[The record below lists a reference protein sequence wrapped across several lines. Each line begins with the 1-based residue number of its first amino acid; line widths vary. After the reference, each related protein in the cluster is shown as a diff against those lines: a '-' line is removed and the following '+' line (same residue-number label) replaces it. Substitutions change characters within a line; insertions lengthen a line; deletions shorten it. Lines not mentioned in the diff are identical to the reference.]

1 MSIRQ
6 ISLKCGVSKSTVFRV
21 CSKKERKEWKNTGVR
36 MGRPK
41 RLDER
46 AQRLLLRTFIRLG
59 KENINL
65 SIKHLLV
72 QCGLNAVSVHQRT
85 ISRYLNQF
93 GYKYLQARK
102 KGVLTENDWKRRRVY
117 TRKMKKIPEV
127 SPDFYTNHIAFFL
140 DGVSFVHKYN
150 AENVARQPKARV
162 WRRKSEG
169 LDFTAKGSKDL
180 PGGRRLHWFR
190 EWRHSESCI

>member
-1 MSIRQ
+1 M
-6 ISLKCGVSKSTVFRV
+6 
-21 CSKKERKEWKNTGVR
+21 
-36 MGRPK
+36 
-41 RLDER
+41 
-46 AQRLLLRTFIRLG
+46 RTFIRLRKG
-59 KENINL
+59 NINL

-117 TRKMKKIPEV
+117 ARKMKKIPEV
-127 SPDFYTNHIAFFL
+127 SPDFYTNHIAYFL

-150 AENVARQPKARV
+150 AENVSVLHILKIWKDLEKKHNKLLVPVHYKYSIHSLSTAKRGELKRDIILPFLEDQDGYK
-162 WRRKSEG
+162 RRKVNYNVSN
-169 LDFTAKGSKDL
+169 TS
-180 PGGRRLHWFR
+180 
-190 EWRHSESCI
+190 